1 MSAASPNDIRGLRA
15 LLCLHRKGFRLHAH
29 QRRHPQQKIDL
40 AVLVSPL
47 WARLTRF
54 LRHPHTLRTVQSQA
68 RAAELARCCNTV
80 DDFRGRREDFTQCND
95 PVGVARLAAMP
106 VSREFQGSKEN
117 ANYQMDVGCWFRS
130 RQRSSYRGHRATV
143 LARLGGE

>member
-54 LRHPHTLRTVQSQA
+54 LRHPHTLRDCSVPQA
-68 RAAELARCCNTV
+68 RAAELARCCITV
-80 DDFRGRREDFTQCND
+80 DDLQADARTPVQCA
-95 PVGVARLAAMP
+95 VA
-106 VSREFQGSKEN
+106 
-117 ANYQMDVGCWFRS
+117 
-130 RQRSSYRGHRATV
+130 
-143 LARLGGE
+143 

>member
-54 LRHPHTLRTVQSQA
+54 LRHPHTLRTVQSHKPA
-68 RAAELARCCNTV
+68 PRELARCCITV
-80 DDFRGRREDFTQCND
+80 DDLQADARTPVQCA
-95 PVGVARLAAMP
+95 VA
-106 VSREFQGSKEN
+106 
-117 ANYQMDVGCWFRS
+117 
-130 RQRSSYRGHRATV
+130 
-143 LARLGGE
+143 